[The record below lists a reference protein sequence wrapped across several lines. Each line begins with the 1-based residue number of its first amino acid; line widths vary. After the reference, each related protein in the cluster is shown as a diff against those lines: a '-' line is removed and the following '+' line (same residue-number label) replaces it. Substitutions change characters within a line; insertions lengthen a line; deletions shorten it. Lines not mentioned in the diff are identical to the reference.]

1 MAAGTTL
8 LSYEMSWQ
16 LKLFELMTN
25 SQQAG
30 DYIMACQYG
39 IAFYRILGIN
49 EVPEKR
55 IPEKGGGAY
64 EMQTWKEY
72 FITLMLGGVS
82 KVGETITNVRNNY
95 AKKQDIPDYKK
106 PREAV
111 VQ

>member
-30 DYIMACQYG
+30 DYIMACQYA

-49 EVPEKR
+49 EIPDKR
-55 IPEKGGGAY
+55 IPEKSGGAF

-72 FITLMLGGVS
+72 FIVLMHGGVA
-82 KVGETITNVRNNY
+82 KVGETISRVRDNY
-95 AKKQDIPDYKK
+95 AKKQDIPEYRK
-106 PREAV
+106 PKEAV
-111 VQ
+111 A

>member
-39 IAFYRILGIN
+39 IAFYKILGIN
-49 EVPEKR
+49 ELPEKR
-55 IPEKGGGAY
+55 IPEKGGGVY

-82 KVGETITNVRNNY
+82 QVGQTISRVRDNY
-95 AKKQDIPDYKK
+95 AKKQDIPEYRK
-106 PREAV
+106 PKQEIAA
-111 VQ
+111 